1 MYEIS
6 TLGTALLSMKNTD
19 TSKRLE
25 PLRMAVDD
33 MHVPL
38 AGIAAVAIHDERD
51 MLRNGACRKDA
62 KCDGLCVLVE
72 HLGPPR

>member
-1 MYEIS
+1 M
-6 TLGTALLSMKNTD
+6 
-19 TSKRLE
+19 
-25 PLRMAVDD
+25 PVDD

-38 AGIAAVAIHDERD
+38 AGIAAVAIHDKRD

>member
-1 MYEIS
+1 
-6 TLGTALLSMKNTD
+6 
-19 TSKRLE
+19 
-25 PLRMAVDD
+25 MAMDD

-62 KCDGLCVLVE
+62 KCDGLCMFVE